1 MSRAVRLALWD
12 YRPAGALT
20 SSCDKDVESQCPK
33 VCVSG
38 VNVSFGG
45 WRLCLEYGQVAVE
58 HIFVEPVQHL
68 IMHSSCVPAAAWV

>member
-20 SSCDKDVESQCPK
+20 SSCDKDVDSQCPK
-33 VCVSG
+33 VCGCCGCFFRGVEALFGIWSG
-38 VNVSFGG
+38 GG
-45 WRLCLEYGQVAVE
+45 WSIY
-58 HIFVEPVQHL
+58 VEPVQHL